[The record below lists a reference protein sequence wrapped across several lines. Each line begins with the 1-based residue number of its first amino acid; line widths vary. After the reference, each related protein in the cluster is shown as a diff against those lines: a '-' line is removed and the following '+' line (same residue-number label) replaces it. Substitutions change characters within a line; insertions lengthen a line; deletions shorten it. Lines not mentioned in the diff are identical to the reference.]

1 MTARDHHRPRHLRL
15 VPPLPGPDNPRGDV
29 AVISQDD
36 HTRLIL
42 HGPVDYRIAD
52 ELEEAASF
60 CLDGRRR
67 VIADVRHLESI
78 DSVGLSIIVRIGSG
92 LREQHT
98 HLLLQ
103 GPCRA
108 WPSSLP
114 SWALPTS
121 FAGFPGNPSR
131 HRRPVR
137 KGPGPSG
144 RAGATD
150 CLRCAV
156 VSDRAQQ
163 NVDRGGDDL
172 VIRDLAVH
180 QRGVEQR
187 P

>member
-1 MTARDHHRPRHLRL
+1 M
-15 VPPLPGPDNPRGDV
+15 PPLPGPDNPRGDV

-103 GPCRA
+103 GPCPRLA
-108 WPSSLP
+108 EL
-114 SWALPTS
+114 LTIM
-121 FAGFPGNPSR
+121 
-131 HRRPVR
+131 
-137 KGPGPSG
+137 
-144 RAGATD
+144 GA
-150 CLRCAV
+150 A
-156 VSDRAQQ
+156 
-163 NVDRGGDDL
+163 DL
-172 VIRDLAVH
+172 VRWLPGQPQQAPPARQERPRTIRPC
-180 QRGVEQR
+180 RGD
-187 P
+187 